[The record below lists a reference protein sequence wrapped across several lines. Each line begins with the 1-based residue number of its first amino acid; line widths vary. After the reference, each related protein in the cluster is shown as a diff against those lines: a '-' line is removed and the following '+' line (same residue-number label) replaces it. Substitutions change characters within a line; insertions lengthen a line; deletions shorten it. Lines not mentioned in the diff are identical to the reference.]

1 MNNPLPNLHRL
12 CNAQT
17 EFESTHPHQSTDM
30 NKFQEWLAETWG
42 LEYIPKNNFIDCD
55 WEFNILDEAKYT
67 FFLLRYSDTWKKV
80 HE

>member
-1 MNNPLPNLHRL
+1 
-12 CNAQT
+12 
-17 EFESTHPHQSTDM
+17 M

-42 LEYIPKNNFIDCD
+42 LKYISQNNFIGCD

>member
-12 CNAQT
+12 CNAQDD
-17 EFESTHPHQSTDM
+17 FENIYQPKNM

-42 LEYIPKNNFIDCD
+42 LEYIPKNNFIGDD
-55 WEFNILDEAKYT
+55 WEFVILDEAKYT